1 MSSFVTQCPHCRT
14 SFRVSRAQLGAAQG
28 VVRCG
33 ACLEVF
39 NAARQL
45 LVNQNVRAMPAPPPP
60 PAPLKPKADQDT
72 LWIHD
77 DLDLDHLDLDEE
89 LAKLEQ
95 QELQLSREFMEL
107 EQRATTGAFT
117 RPNQGDQ
124 DALDEAWA
132 EQLLRDEST
141 PPAAT
146 PSPAPQREV
155 SFAPV
160 TADEPLPPA
169 PLTTSTQPL
178 RTAAAEEPTAEA
190 AATPTALA
198 TEEPAPKR
206 RKSRRAGDNPK
217 HEADPEPD
225 REGLFDLDDEPLEL
239 EWQKP
244 KSPWGSRLGWGAL
257 TLLALLALGAQY
269 ATYNFD
275 ELARQD
281 RYRPWFE
288 WVCPTLGCEV
298 PAKVDIAQVRSSNLV
313 VRSHPDFSGALVVDA
328 ILYNRAPFSQPF
340 PMLELR
346 FADINGQLIASR
358 RFKPGEYLAGELAGQ
373 VDMPPQT
380 PIHISLDILDPGPRA
395 VNYSLS
401 FHSPE

>member
-45 LVNQNVRAMPAPPPP
+45 LVNQNVRATPAPPAPP
-60 PAPLKPKADQDT
+60 TPLKPQADRET

-89 LAKLEQ
+89 LARLEQ
-95 QELQLSREFMEL
+95 EELQLSREFMEL
-107 EQRATTGAFT
+107 EQRATKTAFN
-117 RPNQGDQ
+117 RPNQDEQ
-124 DALDEAWA
+124 DPLDEAWA
-132 EQLLRDEST
+132 EQLLREESDHR
-141 PPAAT
+141 
-146 PSPAPQREV
+146 APDALPEPQQEV
-155 SFAPV
+155 TFSPV
-160 TADEPLPPA
+160 TPDEPVPPA
-169 PLTTSTQPL
+169 PLTTSTLPL
-178 RTAAAEEPTAEA
+178 QAAAADERNGDTSVPLETL
-190 AATPTALA
+190 T
-198 TEEPAPKR
+198 TEEQGPKR
-206 RKSRRAGDNPK
+206 RKSRRASDNLK
-217 HEADPEPD
+217 NDVDPALE
-225 REGLFDLDDEPLEL
+225 RERLFDLDDEPLEL
-239 EWQKP
+239 DWQKP

-269 ATYNFD
+269 AAYNFA

-288 WVCPTLGCEV
+288 WICPTLGCEV
-298 PAKVDIAQVRSSNLV
+298 PAKVDITQVRSSNLV
-313 VRSHPDFSGALVVDA
+313 VRSHPEFSGALVVDA

-373 VDMPPQT
+373 ADMPPQT

>member
-45 LVNQNVRAMPAPPPP
+45 LVNQNVRAVPAPPPP
-60 PAPLKPKADQDT
+60 PAPLKSKADQDT

-117 RPNQGDQ
+117 RPNQDEQ
-124 DALDEAWA
+124 AALDEAWA
-132 EQLLRDEST
+132 EQLLRDEA
-141 PPAAT
+141 PQPATA
-146 PSPAPQREV
+146 PSPALQHEV
-155 SFAPV
+155 SFSPV
-160 TADEPLPPA
+160 TAEEPLPPA
-169 PLTTSTQPL
+169 PLTASTLPL
-178 RTAAAEEPTAEA
+178 QTATAGEPSSDTM
-190 AATPTALA
+190 ATPA
-198 TEEPAPKR
+198 TETEDAVQKR
-206 RKSRRAGDNPK
+206 RRPRRASDNPR
-217 HEADPEPD
+217 HDADPEPD
-225 REGLFDLDDEPLEL
+225 RDGLFDLDDEPLEL

-244 KSPWGSRLGWGAL
+244 KSPWGSRLGWGVL

-288 WVCPTLGCEV
+288 WICPTLGCEV
-298 PAKVDIAQVRSSNLV
+298 PTKVDIAQVRSSNLV

-373 VDMPPQT
+373 ADMPPQT